1 MENLIGQI
9 FNYFTV
15 IDGPIHKN
23 KKIYWSCK
31 CKCGNIKE
39 VRADQLKSGTTKS
52 CGCFKKEI
60 LIKNN
65 IDRQTLNLANKKFG
79 KLVALEKTNLRSSDG
94 RVIWKC
100 LCDCGRY
107 CYVDTHSLQEGKKK
121 SCGCLKSDGEFVIE
135 QLLKENNIKYQTQFS
150 FDSCRFEDTN
160 YLAKFDFYINNQYLI
175 EYDGEQ
181 HFYYKNSLHTWNT
194 EENYKKVK
202 EHDEYKNNW
211 CKKNNISLIRI
222 PYTILNELKI
232 EDLLLETSKYIVV

>member
-15 IDGPIHKN
+15 IGGPIHKN

-39 VRADQLKSGTTKS
+39 IRSDQLKSGTTKS

-65 IDRQTLNLANKKFG
+65 IDRQTLDLTNKRFG
-79 KLVALEKTNLRSSDG
+79 KLIALEKTNLRSSDG

-100 LCDCGRY
+100 LCDCGQI

-121 SCGCLKSDGEFVIE
+121 SCGCLKSDGEFIIE
-135 QLLKENNIKYQTQFS
+135 QLLKENNIEYQRQFS
-150 FDSCRFEDTN
+150 FNNCRFKDTN

-211 CKKNNISLIRI
+211 CKQNNISLIRI

-232 EDLLLETSKYIVV
+232 EDLLLETSKYVI